1 MLDNVTKEYKMRT
14 LTDKA
19 YILGMGILATFIIY
33 FAWDNENA
41 VPVFQFAI
49 AFGGVL
55 LGHVLTIVLDD
66 TTNEKEEG

>member
-1 MLDNVTKEYKMRT
+1 MSENVTKEYIMRT

-19 YILGMGILATFIIY
+19 YILGMGILATSIIY
-33 FAWDNENA
+33 FAWDNENG

-55 LGHVLTIVLDD
+55 LGHVLTLVLDD
-66 TTNEKEEG
+66 TTNTEEV

>member
-1 MLDNVTKEYKMRT
+1 MSETTERNVTMRT

-19 YILGMGILATFIIY
+19 YILSMAILAVSIIY

-41 VPVFQFAI
+41 VPVFQFAL

-66 TTNEKEEG
+66 REGEDE